1 VLSDANGGQAKAIV
15 SDLPYPVGKRQ
26 PSEFFEGDSFNGHA
40 HMKTVILPLS
50 DFPGIDLAK
59 ITEIALIF
67 DQRDSGELF
76 IADLALIR

>member
-1 VLSDANGGQAKAIV
+1 
-15 SDLPYPVGKRQ
+15 
-26 PSEFFEGDSFNGHA
+26 
-40 HMKTVILPLS
+40 MKTVILPLS